1 MEAASG
7 VEPLYG
13 GFAIRCLT
21 TWLRRPAG
29 LEHVLPAVPGLVR
42 ERFMTVT
49 AGEVVER
56 ETGLEPATSTLARWS
71 STN

>member
-21 TWLRRPAG
+21 TWLRRLAYVPAYPSPQSR
-29 LEHVLPAVPGLVR
+29 VDPG
-42 ERFMTVT
+42 ETITET

>member
-21 TWLRRPAG
+21 TWLRRLAG
-29 LEHVLPAVPGLVR
+29 LLACPSPQSRVDPGKA
-42 ERFMTVT
+42 MTET